1 MQVSSN
7 AMQVRGNVTQ
17 VRVMPCSSG
26 GYAMQVG
33 VMSCRLE
40 IMSYRSLICHAGQV
54 LGHRI
59 QEYVGSQNPGICRAG
74 QW

>member
-33 VMSCRLE
+33 VMSCRSGGNVMQVGDNVMQVTD
-40 IMSYRSLICHAGQV
+40 MSCRAGT
-54 LGHRI
+54 
-59 QEYVGSQNPGICRAG
+59 GSQNPGICRAG